1 MSDSLTPSSDSL
13 FRRTATRARANP
25 ALTAGVLLLA
35 LLLVAGIVPR
45 VRARMERAND
55 LAAAADALPRV
66 AVTAP
71 RQAPVSQLS
80 LPGSAQPFQQA
91 TLYARLNGYLD
102 QRLVDIGDT
111 VKAGQLLA
119 VISAPELDQQLAQAE
134 AALVRARAD
143 LELARST
150 YRRFEEADK
159 DGAIAKEDLDQRRT
173 AVSTAEATVK
183 AQSATVA
190 GLAEQ
195 QRFERVTAPFDGVV
209 TERNV
214 DVGALITAGSASSTT
229 PLFTLAQSST
239 LRVYIAVPQA
249 FVDELKVGQPV
260 KIRSRTLAG
269 REFTG
274 TVARTAGALDPV
286 TRTMQTEIDIAN
298 DDNALKAGMY
308 LQVELVGERVGP
320 RWRVPASA
328 VLFDGSG
335 TRLALV
341 DGENTLRFRPVI
353 LGRDFGDEIEIGSG
367 IAGDER
373 VVTTPSAAY
382 FEGQKV
388 EAVQAPPKS

>member
-1 MSDSLTPSSDSL
+1 MSDSLSPSSDSL

-25 ALTAGVLLLA
+25 YLTGGALLLA
-35 LLLVAGIVPR
+35 LLLVAGILPR
-45 VRARMERAND
+45 VRARMERASD
-55 LAAAADALPRV
+55 LAVAADAVPRV

-71 RQAPVSQLS
+71 REAPTSQLS

-91 TLYARLNGYLD
+91 TIYARVNGYLD
-102 QRLVDIGDT
+102 KRLVDIGDT

-119 VISAPELDQQLAQAE
+119 LISAPELDQQLAQAE

-159 DGAIAKEDLDQRRT
+159 DGAIAKEDLDQKRT

-183 AQSATVA
+183 AQAATVG

-195 QRFERVTAPFDGVV
+195 QRFERVTAPFDGII
-209 TERNV
+209 TGRNV

-229 PLFTLAQSST
+229 SLFTLQQSST
-239 LRVYIAVPQA
+239 LRVYVSVPQA

-269 REFTG
+269 RVFTG

-286 TRTMQTEIDIAN
+286 TRTMQTEIDIPN

-328 VLFDGSG
+328 VMFDGAG
-335 TRLALV
+335 TRLAVV
-341 DGENTLRFRPVI
+341 DADGTLHFRQVI

-373 VVTTPSAAY
+373 VVTTPSASLSD
-382 FEGQKV
+382 GQKV